1 MTWLRSASVGPHFII
16 ALLLGYYFGTKID
29 HWMGTEKVY
38 AYIGAGLGLAAGFLN
53 LFKEVALV
61 NREEERA
68 MKAKLE
74 EHNHEEHQ

>member
-1 MTWLRSASVGPHFII
+1 VGPHFII
-16 ALLLGYYFGTKID
+16 ALWLGYYFGTKID
-29 HWMGTEKVY
+29 QWMGTEKLCSF
-38 AYIGAGLGLAAGFLN
+38 IGAGLGLAAGFLN

-74 EHNHEEHQ
+74 EHNHGDHP